1 MKRGNSYLM
10 VVVLSI
16 ACGCFTACKDEE
28 PLPEQPRPVWGV
40 EYGIYTESSMTAI
53 VVLPENLQPYAQD
66 DDMVA
71 AFVGNECRGI
81 GELINGAFYILIKGA
96 PNEYAGISFLYYSS
110 RNKYLYTTAPD
121 LPFEPDTR
129 FGGVDEPE
137 VLVLSVVK

>member
-1 MKRGNSYLM
+1 MKKRSSYLAIWALAIGC
-10 VVVLSI
+10 V
-16 ACGCFTACKDEE
+16 CFTGCKKEE
-28 PLPEQPRPVWGV
+28 PLPRQPRPVWGV

-53 VVLPENLQPYAQD
+53 VVLPDNLQPYAQD

-121 LPFEPDTR
+121 IPFEPDTR
-129 FGGVDEPE
+129 FGSVDEPE
-137 VLVLSVVK
+137 VLALSIVQ